1 MTSRIT
7 LGPPLVGAP
16 MPTDAPFSVA
26 FGERHGDG
34 ARQVT
39 VLAVI
44 ADDATAGLFQSVLSR
59 DRLLVANDMAEGI
72 AVAEAE
78 SPEIVFIDVGV
89 ADGAGLALVHHIKVV
104 AAGATVFA
112 LASADR
118 VAAGAHAVALGAAGL
133 FILPLGGDEVLNAVH
148 AVRARLVERAARG
161 QLLSELRSHTRASEW
176 IRRMVELADASDW
189 EMIAGEV
196 ADVLSEA
203 TGAAGAAVF
212 VARDEREGELAQ
224 RAATAPLEAPL
235 FGTEAELLEH
245 ARREQLT
252 AVRLTARKVLVG
264 LVLLLPGPPASEPY
278 GSGSSLDGIVRLLAT
293 QAATAFALRLE
304 RERASNGALM
314 KDPASSAYSFAY
326 YVDVAGREIDRA
338 RRHGRRFSIATVVLD
353 APPSAGPVPSVADA
367 PRAAETG
374 DRLLAAVSD
383 IDVVARIDENEF
395 HLLMPETEGI
405 GAHAARRRILARLG
419 VGAERRILPRGVL
432 VGVATF
438 PHDGQNL
445 AQLLRVARRRADSS
459 AASIVHDLPG
469 PETALSDLC
478 SVKLRDVSSAA
489 ADLFAARPFSLS
501 VADTVALATTAIAEA
516 LRGGAA
522 IVIAAHHPAVSI
534 GAAARS
540 LIGSGREGVSLHA
553 VDTSALAAARGTEA
567 LAVFAEHG
575 AFALVGRRD
584 GGMVRGCHAADP
596 LFVDAVAERIGRAG
610 GVRIL
615 G

>member
-59 DRLLVANDMAEGI
+59 DRLLIANDMAEGI

-264 LVLLLPGPPASEPY
+264 LVLLLPGPPAS
-278 GSGSSLDGIVRLLAT
+278 SR
-293 QAATAFALRLE
+293 TAPR
-304 RERASNGALM
+304 ST
-314 KDPASSAYSFAY
+314 ASSACSRRRPPPPSPSASN
-326 YVDVAGREIDRA
+326 ASA
-338 RRHGRRFSIATVVLD
+338 RRT
-353 APPSAGPVPSVADA
+353 
-367 PRAAETG
+367 
-374 DRLLAAVSD
+374 
-383 IDVVARIDENEF
+383 
-395 HLLMPETEGI
+395 
-405 GAHAARRRILARLG
+405 ARL
-419 VGAERRILPRGVL
+419 
-432 VGVATF
+432 
-438 PHDGQNL
+438 
-445 AQLLRVARRRADSS
+445 
-459 AASIVHDLPG
+459 
-469 PETALSDLC
+469 
-478 SVKLRDVSSAA
+478 
-489 ADLFAARPFSLS
+489 
-501 VADTVALATTAIAEA
+501 
-516 LRGGAA
+516 
-522 IVIAAHHPAVSI
+522 
-534 GAAARS
+534 
-540 LIGSGREGVSLHA
+540 
-553 VDTSALAAARGTEA
+553 
-567 LAVFAEHG
+567 
-575 AFALVGRRD
+575 
-584 GGMVRGCHAADP
+584 
-596 LFVDAVAERIGRAG
+596 
-610 GVRIL
+610 
-615 G
+615 